1 MAMPFFG
8 SRAASLERRCA
19 YSSAVIPGVT
29 GKEES
34 AFACPNQ
41 SSSTHVPQLSVNE
54 DVFREVVDR
63 TAAQPLIQK
72 RIVDAGSALLC
83 KLRVLR

>member
-29 GKEES
+29 GERES
-34 AFACPNQ
+34 AFTCLNLKL
-41 SSSTHVPQLSVNE
+41 STHAPQLSVNK
-54 DVFREVVDR
+54 DVFRELVDR
-63 TAAQPLIQK
+63 TAAQPLTQK
-72 RIVDAGSALLC
+72 RIVDTGSALLC
-83 KLRVLR
+83 KLEISL